1 MTIKSTLATAALAAT
16 VVLGFAAA
24 ANAATIQ
31 YDTKLYAN
39 PGSGQIGWVHE
50 GQWVDVQGCYK
61 NYCWVQKPG
70 PDGFVRASAIDFD
83 HGYDYGWWYSHLR
96 QRAGLRLLRQSVMQG
111 GNQLPQSA
119 FILAPPPDRGRRLL
133 LGIPK

>member
-61 NYCWVQKPG
+61 NYCWGQKPG

-83 HGYDYGWWYSHLR
+83 HGYDYGWWYSHPR
-96 QRAGLRLLRQSVMQG
+96 PGFHFGPGFFPG
-111 GNQLPQSA
+111 GPHPHPGMGGPGACVN
-119 FILAPPPDRGRRLL
+119 APGFGFCVNP
-133 LGIPK
+133 